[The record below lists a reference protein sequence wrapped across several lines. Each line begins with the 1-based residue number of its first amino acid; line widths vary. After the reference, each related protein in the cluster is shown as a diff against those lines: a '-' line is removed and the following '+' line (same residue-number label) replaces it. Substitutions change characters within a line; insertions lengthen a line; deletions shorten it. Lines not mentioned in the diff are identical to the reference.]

1 MATEN
6 IENKIFAGENNISVE
21 QVEEAVIS
29 ALLLDAGAIVGTFPV
44 LKPEMFSRPD
54 LAFIYQA
61 VSNLYDKGE
70 TVDMITVDT
79 EMRKTDEK
87 RWKEWGG
94 IKRMASLVGR
104 IRHISGLPYYVEEVK
119 RQYMLRLLNILF
131 VTLGAKA
138 AFLHTVDRRGGAVVA
153 RTAWEMHG
161 GQTART
167 YRVYGQRGASDAS

>member
-61 VSNLYDKGE
+61 VSNLLTKGE

-79 EMRKTDEK
+79 EMRKTDETLEGMG
-87 RWKEWGG
+87 RHQTNGF
-94 IKRMASLVGR
+94 VGR
-104 IRHISGLPYYVEEVK
+104 THTPYFGFA
-119 RQYMLRLLNILF
+119 LLC
-131 VTLGAKA
+131 G
-138 AFLHTVDRRGGAVVA
+138 RGEKDSICSAC
-153 RTAWEMHG
+153 
-161 GQTART
+161 
-167 YRVYGQRGASDAS
+167 

>member
-6 IENKIFAGENNISVE
+6 IENKIVAGENNISVE

-104 IRHISGLPYYVEEVK
+104 IRHISGLPYYVE
-119 RQYMLRLLNILF
+119 
-131 VTLGAKA
+131 
-138 AFLHTVDRRGGAVVA
+138 
-153 RTAWEMHG
+153 
-161 GQTART
+161 
-167 YRVYGQRGASDAS
+167 